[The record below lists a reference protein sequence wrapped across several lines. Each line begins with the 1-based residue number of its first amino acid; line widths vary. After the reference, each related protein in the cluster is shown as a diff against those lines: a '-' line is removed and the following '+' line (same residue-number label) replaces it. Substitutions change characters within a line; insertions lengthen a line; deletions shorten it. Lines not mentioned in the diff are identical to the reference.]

1 MLGSSILEA
10 LMNSPFFKNS
20 TEITRSYS
28 SKPRYWQL
36 GLVSF
41 FTSLTVLIS
50 QDTPLL
56 AQITPDNTLE
66 AEHSVVTPNAQVR
79 GRLADLIEGGAIREA
94 NLFHSFLEFNIEEG
108 QRVYFAN
115 PVGIET
121 IFSRVTG
128 NNPSAILGTLGVNG
142 EANLFF
148 LNPNGI
154 IFGAKAQ
161 LDIQGSFVAST
172 ANSVVF
178 EDGSSFSATNPE
190 DSSLLTISVPLGLQ
204 YGQPAAVV
212 NAGNLA
218 VGEGE
223 NLTLAGGTVVN
234 SGQLSAPGGTISL
247 AAVPSQGLIH
257 LDLTGQVSSV
267 DLPFNNDTGE
277 VLSAA
282 SGLATLLE
290 NAGLT
295 EADIPI
301 DFNLG
306 TVAILGSVDAS
317 NPLGSGGEINVT
329 GNRIQLLNGVI
340 NSGGVIGGEINLTS
354 TFLENRGEIQA
365 DGERGGNLNINV
377 TNFLDTGVLSA
388 TGNAGDGGTI
398 QVDYQGTVI
407 QTATALTSVTGSEKA
422 GRIRFQGGQVFTTSG
437 NLQAQGE
444 LGGKIQLFG
453 ERLQLL
459 GTTVNASGNQG
470 GGEILVGGD
479 YQGNTVEAQNADYT
493 LVNHATTLQADGLT
507 VGDGGKVIVWA
518 DGETDFYGNLTA
530 RGGALTG
537 NGGVLEVSGK
547 GSLVFGGLADA
558 SAANGVAGELL
569 LDPKNITIDTAV
581 TGNSFQLFD
590 PNPAA
595 GNQFGEN
602 TAVLANNN
610 IVVSSPNDDLMAQ
623 NGGAV
628 YLFDSNTG
636 AVLGS
641 IYGDQPGDRFGS
653 GEITALSNDN
663 YVFANPEADIEA
675 VGNAGTVI
683 LANGTTGAEI
693 RRISGTNRND
703 FFGSGEITGLSN
715 GNYVF
720 GNPFADIGGMLNAG
734 TVILANGI
742 TGAEINRI
750 SGANPNDLFGNRAIT
765 GLSNGNYVFANT
777 FAEIDGVENA
787 GTVILANGIT
797 GAEISRISGT
807 KQTDNF
813 GSNDITA
820 LSNGNYVFGNQE
832 AEIGVMLDAGTVIL
846 ANGTTGEEI
855 SRIYGINTNNSF
867 GSGEITALSNGNY
880 VFGNPADIGTVGD
893 AGTVILANGT
903 TGEAIRRISGTNPN
917 DSFGSGEITALSNGN
932 YVFGNSGANIQG
944 VGDAGTV
951 ILADGITGEEIDR
964 ISGTNPD
971 DRFGNRE
978 ITALSNGNYVFGN
991 LWADIGGVQNA
1002 GTVILA
1008 NGTTGTEIDRISGT
1022 NPDDFFGNGDIRILS
1037 DGNYVFANPNAD
1049 IGRVV
1054 DAGTVIL
1061 ADGTTGK
1068 EISRISGTNQNDRF
1082 GSGEITALSNGNYLV
1097 TSPAAN
1103 NNAGRVDIGIAN
1115 PASLTHS
1122 YFPNRNITVTPATIT
1137 RITNTGTPV
1146 TLQANNDIT
1155 VNQAI
1160 ITNNPTGSRGALSL
1174 EAGRSI
1180 LLNADII
1187 TDNGNLSLLANQP
1200 FAPGVINSQRD
1211 PGAANI
1217 TMKPGTTINTG
1228 FGDVT
1233 LELDT
1238 GAGLTNN
1245 IVGTITLDNINAETL
1260 TVDSAGAILGNG
1272 ILTIKGTGIT
1282 SLNAGNSDIILN
1294 QNNDFRTLSINGGR
1308 TVIINDR
1315 NDINLSNSSVFG
1327 NFNVNARGDITS
1339 QDIFNPSGSITLTST
1354 NGSINTTRGT
1364 LRTFSLGAGGA
1375 IALSAQGNITLGNL
1389 DARGVNG
1396 GGNITLTSQ
1405 GRIASA
1411 NSFIRSSTMSPSS
1424 DSGQAGD
1431 ITIQAESVSFADT
1444 ILSASTLGSGKG
1456 GTITIN
1462 AAEFVELLNDSLV
1475 LTTTTGNGDAG
1486 DIEITTTQLNIF
1498 NGSQIGTATTNQGAG
1513 GTITVNASDRIRIA
1527 GTAADGVPSGLF
1539 TAALS
1544 GSTGVA
1550 GDLAIATQTL
1560 SLENGSQ
1567 ISARSQ
1573 GEGNAGKIALTI
1585 SDTFTATD
1593 SSILTATAQSAG
1605 GAIHITAAD
1614 IRLWGDSDITTSVS
1628 SGGDNGGNIMIT
1640 ADSILAF
1647 ADSDILAFARDGRG
1661 GDITL
1666 NTPIFF
1672 GFGYTPAAKGTDPAT
1687 LDHNQRVDI
1696 NADAA
1701 IDGIITIPD
1710 LTFIENSLID
1720 LPDNFIDTDNLIAN
1734 SCMVRADQQNG
1745 RFIITGAGNLP
1756 PRPGDLTISPYSTGT
1771 VRMIPTESTTRPWQK
1786 GDPIVESTGVY
1797 RLPDGRLV
1805 ISQDCS

>member
-1 MLGSSILEA
+1 
-10 LMNSPFFKNS
+10 MNSPFLENS
-20 TEITRSYS
+20 TGVTCSYLAQIQS

-41 FTSLTVLIS
+41 FTSLTVLSS

-66 AEHSVVTPNAQVR
+66 AESSVVTPNAQVR

-94 NLFHSFLEFNIEEG
+94 NLFHSFLEFNIKEG

-142 EANLFF
+142 KANLFF

-154 IFGAKAQ
+154 IFGENAQ

-178 EDGSSFSATNPE
+178 EDGSSFSATNSE

-223 NLTLAGGTVVN
+223 NLTLVGGTVVN

-247 AAVPSQGLIH
+247 ADVPSQGLIH

-267 DLPFNNDTGE
+267 DLPFNNDTNP
-277 VLSAA
+277 VLSSA

-340 NSGGVIGGEINLTS
+340 NSGGVTGGEINLTS
-354 TFLENRGEIQA
+354 TFLENRGQIQA
-365 DGERGGNLNINV
+365 DGERGGSVTINV

-444 LGGKIQLFG
+444 LGGEIQLFG

-459 GTTVNASGNQG
+459 GTGVNASGNQG

-479 YQGNTVEAQNADYT
+479 YQGNTVGAENADYT
-493 LVNHATTLQADGLT
+493 LVNHGTWLQADGLR
-507 VGDGGKVIVWA
+507 VGNGGKVIVWA

-530 RGGALTG
+530 RGGALAG

-547 GSLVFGGLADA
+547 GSLVFGGWGDA
-558 SAANGVAGELL
+558 SAVNGVAGELL
-569 LDPKNITIDTAV
+569 LDPKNITIDDTEV

-595 GNQFGEN
+595 GNRFGQN

-610 IVVSSPNDDLMAQ
+610 IVVSSPFDDLMA
-623 NGGAV
+623 NDGGAV

-636 AVLGS
+636 ALLGS
-641 IYGDQPGDRFGS
+641 LYGANPNDFFGL
-653 GEITALSNDN
+653 GEITALRNSN
-663 YVFANPEADIEA
+663 YVFGNPLADI
-675 VGNAGTVI
+675 GGMLNAGTMI

-693 RRISGTNRND
+693 NRISGANRND

-750 SGANPNDLFGNRAIT
+750 SGANLNDNFGSDAIT
-765 GLSNGNYVFANT
+765 ALSNSNYVFGNT
-777 FAEIDGVENA
+777 FAEIGGVQNA
-787 GTVILANGIT
+787 GTVILANGTT

-807 KQTDNF
+807 EQTDSF

-951 ILADGITGEEIDR
+951 ILADGTTGAEISR

-971 DRFGNRE
+971 DNFGNSG
-978 ITALSNGNYVFGN
+978 ITDLSNGNYVFGN
-991 LWADIGGVQNA
+991 PNADIEGVQNA

-1049 IGRVV
+1049 IGGVV

-1082 GSGEITALSNGNYLV
+1082 GSGEITGLSNGNYLV

-1122 YFPNRNITVTPATIT
+1122 YFPNRNITVTPAI
-1137 RITNTGTPV
+1137 ITNITDTGTSF

-1160 ITNNPTGSRGALSL
+1160 ITNNPTGSGGALSL

-1180 LLNADII
+1180 LLNADIT
-1187 TDNGNLSLLANQP
+1187 TDNGNLSLLANQSL
-1200 FAPGVINSQRD
+1200 APGVINSQRE

-1217 TMKPGTTINTG
+1217 TMKPDTTINTG
-1228 FGDVT
+1228 LGDVAI
-1233 LELDT
+1233 ELDT
-1238 GAGLTNN
+1238 GAGLTHNT
-1245 IVGTITLDNINAETL
+1245 VGTITLDNINAETL

-1272 ILTIKGTGIT
+1272 ILTINDTRIT
-1282 SLNAGNSDIILN
+1282 SLNAGNSDITLN
-1294 QNNDFRTLSINGGR
+1294 QNNDFINLRINGGQ

-1354 NGSINTTRGT
+1354 NGSIDTTQGT

-1375 IALSAQGNITLGNL
+1375 IALSAQGDITLGNL

-1411 NSFIRSSTMSPSS
+1411 NSFIRSSTMSPTP

-1573 GEGNAGKIALTI
+1573 GEGDAGKIALTI

-1593 SSILTATAQSAG
+1593 SSILTATDQSAG
-1605 GAIHITAAD
+1605 GAINIAAGD

-1672 GFGYTPAAKGTDPAT
+1672 GFRYTPAAKGTDPAT

-1720 LPDNFIDTDNLIAN
+1720 LPDNFIDSDNLIAN

-1745 RFIITGAGNLP
+1745 RFTITGAGNLP
-1756 PRPGDLTISPYSTGT
+1756 LRPGDLTISPYPTGT

-1805 ISQDCS
+1805 MSRDCS